1 VNARCLCGAA
11 SVQRV
16 PDAVPLKRSKFD
28 PNANNPVPI
37 PDKGSIP
44 PHRHYPWSDLYA
56 ENPWA
61 ERRSR
66 IVDALLATGQLDIV
80 GFQEVLHNQLLD
92 LSALLGPGYGLVGVG
107 RDDGKERGEYA
118 PIFWN
123 KDKFELVRWKTI
135 WLSPTPDQPGSK
147 GWDAVSLAASRSH
160 RRRTG
165 SRGMKL
171 IPGLDQNS
179 HHRDPFGDIG
189 RQRGI
194 GPCREHA
201 LRRSRREGQGRV

>member
-1 VNARCLCGAA
+1 
-11 SVQRV
+11 
-16 PDAVPLKRSKFD
+16 
-28 PNANNPVPI
+28 
-37 PDKGSIP
+37 
-44 PHRHYPWSDLYA
+44 
-56 ENPWA
+56 
-61 ERRSR
+61 
-66 IVDALLATGQLDIV
+66 LLATGQLDIV

-165 SRGMKL
+165 S
-171 IPGLDQNS
+171 
-179 HHRDPFGDIG
+179 
-189 RQRGI
+189 
-194 GPCREHA
+194 
-201 LRRSRREGQGRV
+201 